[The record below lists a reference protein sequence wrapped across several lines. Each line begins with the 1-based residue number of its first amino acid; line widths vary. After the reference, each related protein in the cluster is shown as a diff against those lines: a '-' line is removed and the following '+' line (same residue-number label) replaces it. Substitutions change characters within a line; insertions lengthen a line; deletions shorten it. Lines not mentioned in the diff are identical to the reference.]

1 MKVLVTGATGFVGKK
16 LAIELVKRGHTV
28 SILTRDRQS
37 ARKRMPVECGI
48 YQWEPELYPPT
59 SDCFEG
65 VDAVIHLAGANQ
77 RHLAG
82 GRARWLRTAPGAA
95 TRWVGGGGG
104 AGVTRA
110 GRGGGAGVHGGA
122 CQFARRGVPQHSGR

>member
-16 LAIELVKRGHTV
+16 LASELVKRGHTV

-65 VDAVIHLAGANQ
+65 VDAVIHLAGANI
-77 RHLAG
+77 AD
-82 GRARWLRTAPGAA
+82 GRWNKSRKKSIKDSVIDGSAA
-95 TRWVGGGGG
+95 AAIVVTKVGCSP
-104 AGVTRA
+104 AMPSKEELEL
-110 GRGGGAGVHGGA
+110 
-122 CQFARRGVPQHSGR
+122 FLKENFLF